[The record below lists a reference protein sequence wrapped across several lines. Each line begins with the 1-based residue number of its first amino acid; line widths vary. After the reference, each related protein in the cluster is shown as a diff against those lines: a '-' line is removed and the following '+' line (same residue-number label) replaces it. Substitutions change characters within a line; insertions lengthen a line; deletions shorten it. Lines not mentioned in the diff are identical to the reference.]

1 MTLIFLIQLKTNQPN
16 KKAKNQH
23 CEKIP
28 AKMVLWK
35 LCEQYQLVQNSCL
48 LENKATGP
56 YCSQHM
62 STGTA
67 LLSRVSTSSHADQ
80 VMVCLKHLLTHP
92 CATKSQD
99 TWCTGHSLLKKIIF
113 VRLLF

>member
-1 MTLIFLIQLKTNQPN
+1 MTLIFLLQLKTNQAI

-23 CEKIP
+23 CKKIA
-28 AKMVLWK
+28 AKTVLWK
-35 LCEQYQLVQNSCL
+35 LCEQYQLVQKSCL

-67 LLSRVSTSSHADQ
+67 LLIRVSTSSHADQ
-80 VMVCLKHLLTHP
+80 VMVCLKHLLMYP
-92 CATKSQD
+92 CAMKSQD
-99 TWCTGHSLLKKIIF
+99 TWCTEHSPLKKIIF